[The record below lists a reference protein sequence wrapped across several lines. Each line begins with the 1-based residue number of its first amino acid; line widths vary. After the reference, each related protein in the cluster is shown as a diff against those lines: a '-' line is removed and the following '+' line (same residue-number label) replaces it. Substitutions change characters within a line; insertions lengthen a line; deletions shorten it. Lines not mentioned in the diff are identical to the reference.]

1 MSYCGRAESMLHKSA
16 AHCQVSMHVLVSG
29 ECTHPQLTNTTTLE
43 SYHLKIGAE
52 MKQYIEHSGGDK
64 ASEN

>member
-1 MSYCGRAESMLHKSA
+1 
-16 AHCQVSMHVLVSG
+16 MHVLVSG

-64 ASEN
+64 ASENWAA